1 MARAATLDRIGTAC
15 KRYGPGRLPGADRPD
30 VGAGYAGGTAAL
42 GVVTL
47 FVLVTSLLAI
57 LGSPFGFGSSTLAV
71 LSLYAVPVVVP
82 VAFVAA
88 VAVWRVLPTEIP
100 YFGAVAGV
108 IATLV
113 TYVGSVVVVAALAT
127 VLAATS
133 ASDASTGTGV
143 GFALVVGFA
152 AFLWTFWLA
161 LPAGMVSGMVYER
174 VGVTR

>member
-1 MARAATLDRIGTAC
+1 MARSAALGRIGTAC

-30 VGAGYAGGTAAL
+30 VGAGYAGGSAAL
-42 GVVTL
+42 CVVVL
-47 FVLVTSLLAI
+47 FALVTSLLAA
-57 LGSPFGFGSSTLAV
+57 LGSPFGFGSLTLTV
-71 LSLYAVPVVVP
+71 LALYAVPVVVP

-88 VAVWRVLPTEIP
+88 VAVWRVLPGEIP

-108 IATLV
+108 LATLV
-113 TYVGSVVVVAALAT
+113 TYVGSVVVLAVLAT

-133 ASDASTGTGV
+133 ASASTGTGA

-161 LPAGMVSGMVYER
+161 LPAGMVGGMVYER
-174 VGVTR
+174 VGVAR